1 MQAPQPAPQLS
12 QDDSAALCKSNPQQ
26 IQQLT
31 QGLASCRSST
41 ESQRANQLLFNIDDT
56 MGFFSGQTAQFND
69 LMATGDKF
77 LGAAPSSSAL
87 DEVRARN
94 RDLKGRATK
103 LEGQILQGQ
112 ARMEQM
118 DRDFLDTKAALP
130 DTLPNKII
138 HVLEDYTLAVLL
150 ISYIFGAL
158 AVLFYYINSNQFAL
172 NSILIGT
179 VGITILS
186 LFLFILAMI
195 FL

>member
-1 MQAPQPAPQLS
+1 MQTPQPAPQLS

-41 ESQRANQLLFNIDDT
+41 ESQRADQLLFSVDDT
-56 MGFFSGQTAQFND
+56 LGFFSGQTAQFND

-77 LGAAPSSSAL
+77 LGAVPSSSAL
-87 DEVRARN
+87 EEVRIRN
-94 RDLKGRATK
+94 RDLKGRVKK
-103 LEGQILQGQ
+103 LEAHIQQGH

-118 DRDFLDTKAALP
+118 ERDFLDTKAALP
-130 DTLPNKII
+130 ETLPNKII

-150 ISYIFGAL
+150 LAYIFGAL
-158 AVLFYYINSNQFAL
+158 AVLFYYVNSNMYSIK
-172 NSILIGT
+172 SILFGSIGLA
-179 VGITILS
+179 VVSI
-186 LFLFILAMI
+186 FLFILAMM

>member
-1 MQAPQPAPQLS
+1 MQTPQPAPQLS

-31 QGLASCRSST
+31 QGLATCRSST
-41 ESQRANQLLFNIDDT
+41 ESQRATQLLFSVDDT
-56 MGFFSGQTAQFND
+56 MGFFTSQTAQFND

-94 RDLKGRATK
+94 RELNTRVRK
-103 LEGQILQGQ
+103 LGGQIEQSQ

-118 DRDFLDTKAALP
+118 ERDFLDVKATLP
-130 DTLPNKII
+130 ETLPNKIV

-150 ISYIFGAL
+150 LAYVFASL
-158 AVLFYYINSNQFAL
+158 AVLFYYANVNQYSIK
-172 NSILIGT
+172 SILIGS
-179 VGITILS
+179 VGVSTLG
-186 LFLFILAMI
+186 LFLYVLAML

>member
-1 MQAPQPAPQLS
+1 MQTPQPAPQLS

-41 ESQRANQLLFNIDDT
+41 ESQRADQLLFSVDDT
-56 MGFFSGQTAQFND
+56 LGFFSGQTAQFND

-87 DEVRARN
+87 DEVRVRN
-94 RDLKGRATK
+94 RDLKGRVKK
-103 LEGQILQGQ
+103 LEGRIQQGQ

-118 DRDFLDTKAALP
+118 ERDFLDTKAALP
-130 DTLPNKII
+130 ETLPNKII

-150 ISYIFGAL
+150 LAYIFGAL
-158 AVLFYYINSNQFAL
+158 AVLFYYVNSNMYSL
-172 NSILIGT
+172 NSILFGSIGLA
-179 VGITILS
+179 VLS
-186 LFLFILAMI
+186 IFLFILAMI

>member
-1 MQAPQPAPQLS
+1 MQAPQPTPQLS
-12 QDDSAALCKSNPQQ
+12 QDDSAALCKSNPLQ

-41 ESQRANQLLFNIDDT
+41 EAQRANQLLFSVDDT

-69 LMATGDKF
+69 LMVTGDKF
-77 LGAAPSSSAL
+77 LGAAPSSSSL
-87 DEVRARN
+87 NEVRARN
-94 RDLKGRATK
+94 RDLKTRAKK
-103 LEGQILQGQ
+103 LEGQIDRGT

-118 DRDFLDTKAALP
+118 ERDFLDTKA
-130 DTLPNKII
+130 TLPETLPKKII

-150 ISYIFGAL
+150 LAYIFAAL
-158 AVLFYYINSNQFAL
+158 AVLFYYVNIHNYAL

-179 VGITILS
+179 VGIGVLS
-186 LFLFILAMI
+186 LFLFILSML